1 MPYASSLSAAVFVLL
16 AVKSMGTSHPRT
28 EFSPLRAAEADAAA
42 LMDGA
47 ALRSL
52 DRRFALDFAGSQWPN
67 ASPDRSCTSASD
79 AARVLCAIDR
89 IATNSMATNS
99 WKR

>member
-28 EFSPLRAAEADAAA
+28 EYSPMRTAEADAAA
-42 LMDGA
+42 LMDA
-47 ALRSL
+47 KALRSL
-52 DRRFALDFAGSQWPN
+52 DRHVALDFAALPAPN
-67 ASPDRSCTSASD
+67 VSSDRSCARASEV
-79 AARVLCAIDR
+79 AGVLCAIDR
-89 IATNSMATNS
+89 MATHSMATNS